1 MSRLASSYGF
11 QWIVWLLSR
20 GGAVFLRGTDAAETM
35 QAFELYKVQGMVAA
49 PSGLAEFVELY
60 EQSPDFTCP
69 FDVIVAGGSLLWKSL
84 ADRVRMRM
92 CPHLVT
98 SYGASEF
105 SPIATAPH
113 HQISGT
119 AGAVGY
125 VCAGATVQAVDD
137 SDRPLAPG
145 ETGLIRVRGD
155 FLVEGYVGNPAG
167 SDQAFRNGWFY
178 PGDIGAVTADNVLVI
193 SGRQTAVLNVGG
205 NKMGPEAI
213 EQAALAF
220 PGVAQAG
227 AFGVENEFGILEVWT
242 AVVAPRGLDE
252 AGLHRHLQKRFAR
265 PVRPTPDFAA
275 GQPAEKYRRQARPAP
290 PHGHGARRKF
300 LETPDH
306 PVPAGPD
313 SVNSERAKAPK
324 HATRAIYGGCCIFA
338 IDRSHAR
345 RPIVNSALALGAP
358 WSRRIVCPVPERLD
372 WGENARISFS
382 ERVIGSPGEYRWA
395 AETPKAMQ
403 AMAAAPT
410 NLDRLLRRTGS
421 RLARQSGLRRRTPL
435 DRFRIRHQH
444 DG

>member
-1 MSRLASSYGF
+1 MAQHAHAAGLKRGNTVAIDVADPVQHLVLTLGLMRIGIVTLSGGAVPPEIPVTSKLADAQWLAGDGKVPPDRHDGDGLARIVLTSGTTGQPKGVALTHEMTARRVGTFTFAFGNSIPQCARIFVDVALASSYGF

-60 EQSPDFTCP
+60 EQSPAFTCP
-69 FDVIVAGGSLLWKSL
+69 FEVIVAGGSLLWKSL

-113 HQISGT
+113 HQISDI

-125 VCAGATVQAVDD
+125 ICAGVSVQAVDD

-155 FLVEGYVGNPAG
+155 FLVEGYVGKSG
-167 SDQAFRNGWFY
+167 RLR
-178 PGDIGAVTADNVLVI
+178 PGLPQWLVLSGRHRRVTADNVLVI

-220 PGVAQAG
+220 PGVTQAG
-227 AFGVENEFGILEVWT
+227 AFGIENEFGIWRCGRRLSPHGASTRPDCT
-242 AVVAPRGLDE
+242 AICRSDYPTCSSH
-252 AGLHRHLQKRFAR
+252 AG
-265 PVRPTPDFAA
+265 FAA
-275 GQPAEKYRRQARPAP
+275 GQPAEKYRR
-290 PHGHGARRKF
+290 
-300 LETPDH
+300 
-306 PVPAGPD
+306 
-313 SVNSERAKAPK
+313 
-324 HATRAIYGGCCIFA
+324 
-338 IDRSHAR
+338 
-345 RPIVNSALALGAP
+345 
-358 WSRRIVCPVPERLD
+358 
-372 WGENARISFS
+372 
-382 ERVIGSPGEYRWA
+382 
-395 AETPKAMQ
+395 
-403 AMAAAPT
+403 
-410 NLDRLLRRTGS
+410 
-421 RLARQSGLRRRTPL
+421 
-435 DRFRIRHQH
+435 
-444 DG
+444 

>member
-1 MSRLASSYGF
+1 MPGAARPTMSYGRLAESLNNVAQQAHAAGLKRGDTVAIDIADPVQHLLLTLGLMRIGIVTLSGGAVPPEIPVTSKLVDAQWLAGDGKVPPDRHDGDGLARIVLTSGTTGQPKGVALTHEMTARRVGTFTFAFGNRIPQCARMFVDVALASSYGF

-60 EQSPDFTCP
+60 EQSPAFTCP

-125 VCAGATVQAVDD
+125 VCAGATVQAADD
-137 SDRPLAPG
+137 SGRPLAPG

-155 FLVEGYVGNPAG
+155 FLVGDYVGNPAG

-252 AGLHRHLQKRFAR
+252 AGLHRHLQKRL
-265 PVRPTPDFAA
+265 PDQF
-275 GQPAEKYRRQARPAP
+275 
-290 PHGHGARRKF
+290 
-300 LETPDH
+300 
-306 PVPAGPD
+306 VP
-313 SVNSERAKAPK
+313 
-324 HATRAIYGGCCIFA
+324 
-338 IDRSHAR
+338 
-345 RPIVNSALALGAP
+345 
-358 WSRRIVCPVPERLD
+358 RRILRLD
-372 WGENARISFS
+372 GL
-382 ERVIGSPGEYRWA
+382 
-395 AETPKAMQ
+395 PKNTAGK
-403 AMAAAPT
+403 
-410 NLDRLLRRTGS
+410 LDRRRLTDM
-421 RLARQSGLRRRTPL
+421 ARGGKS
-435 DRFRIRHQH
+435 
-444 DG
+444 